1 MSTASNQVPSQR
13 NEKSSGLRVLRG
25 GRSAQ
30 RSRLQ
35 TRRQTLL
42 ALDIQA
48 PSSAI
53 LVMGHPNRAPGIG
66 IMGGPDRSPRL
77 DVMGGAHPGQRVDVM
92 GGRDRV
98 ARLDLMG
105 ESDPGF
111 VDSLFTGQAKSVG
124 AR

>member
-1 MSTASNQVPSQR
+1 MSTTSKHLPLQR
-13 NEKSSGLRVLRG
+13 NEQSSGPRVLRG

-35 TRRQTLL
+35 PRRPTLV
-42 ALDIQA
+42 ALGIQA

-53 LVMGHPNRAPGIG
+53 SVMGPPNRAPGVG
-66 IMGGPDRSPRL
+66 IMGGVDRGPRLDLMGGADRGPRL
-77 DVMGGAHPGQRVDVM
+77 DVMGGP
-92 GGRDRV
+92 DRV
-98 ARLDLMG
+98 ARVDVMG

-111 VDSLFTGQAKSVG
+111 VDSLFTGQTDSVG